1 MGKVWTSVTVRREHR
16 IQLCKGFLPPS
27 LVFPSFLPPAPLPL
41 PLPPFL
47 LVSLPHSKPSS
58 ATCQYSLALA
68 S

>member
-16 IQLCKGFLPPS
+16 IQLCRGVPS
-27 LVFPSFLPPAPLPL
+27 SLPPAPL

-58 ATCQYSLALA
+58 ATCQYSLAPA